1 MLEAFVKLYRTLAS
15 PPLQD
20 GGQLE
25 FDCVLDSQTLTL
37 LRNVEESGIEIEEIE
52 QGDDVV
58 SLEEVTADG
67 TSASV
72 LLSIPMSGNY
82 NIFRDLDDLLDR
94 AVELVSGKIASD
106 FYVCDDNYWHH
117 ESEGIDTEDVYTN
130 LQRYCELVDSLEK
143 LASYHDKKQNSTNHE
158 LVFISSDETTSSKP
172 VVLRPCITRELLELP
187 IIDISTITD
196 LTSDESE
203 KQANINRERAIFKV
217 SIIEF
222 FENLSLNH
230 SVSNFNHFIHS
241 WKDFITL
248 YNNNFETYMSGFAF
262 HKAKK
267 EVADVELK
275 VAEQYSKVLGDIAG
289 KLFGLPVSFAALLG
303 FFAEKATIISDTL
316 IVLGIVSATWLMTR
330 LVANQIAQLQR
341 ISHAKDI
348 SFGSIQGK
356 ETQYPQALI
365 NEIKSAKDAIDLN
378 AKKLERDL
386 TYLATLVWAPLS
398 IGASLFICRHHDK
411 LLPVIE
417 FLKNFWSTISSYLSV
432 FW

>member
-15 PPLQD
+15 PSLQD

-37 LRNVEESGIEIEEIE
+37 LRNVKESGIGIEEIE
-52 QGDDVV
+52 QGDDIV
-58 SLEEVTADG
+58 SLEEVIADG

-72 LLSIPMSGNY
+72 LLSIPMSGDY

-94 AVELVSGKIASD
+94 SVELVSGKITSD

-117 ESEGIDTEDVYTN
+117 ESEGADTEDVYKN

-158 LVFISSDETTSSKP
+158 LVFISSDETTSSKS
-172 VVLRPCITRELLELP
+172 VVLRPYITRELLELA

-203 KQANINRERAIFKV
+203 KQANTNRERAIFKV

-222 FENLSLNH
+222 FENISLNH
-230 SVSNFNHFIHS
+230 SVNNFNHLIHS

-289 KLFGLPVSFAALLG
+289 KLFGLPVSFGALLG

-316 IVLGIVSATWLMTR
+316 IILSIVSATWLMTR

-386 TYLATLVWAPLS
+386 TYLATLVWVPLS
-398 IGASLFICRHHDK
+398 IGASLYICRYHGK

-417 FLKNFWSTISSYLSV
+417 FLKYSWSTISSHVSV
-432 FW
+432 L

>member
-1 MLEAFVKLYRTLAS
+1 MLEAFVKLYRTIDS
-15 PPLQD
+15 PSLQD
-20 GGQLE
+20 GGQLQ
-25 FDCVLDSQTLTL
+25 FDCVLDSQTLKL
-37 LRNVEESGIEIEEIE
+37 LWNVKESGIEIEEIE
-52 QGDDVV
+52 HGDDVV
-58 SLEEVTADG
+58 SLEEVATADG

-72 LLSIPMSGNY
+72 HLSIPMSGDY
-82 NIFRDLDDLLDR
+82 NVFRDLDDLLER
-94 AVELVSGKIASD
+94 AIELVNGKIASD

-117 ESEGIDTEDVYTN
+117 ESEASEATDTEDVYTN
-130 LQRYCELVDSLEK
+130 LQRYCELVGSLEK

-158 LVFISSDETTSSKP
+158 LVFISSDETTTSKP

-196 LTSDESE
+196 LTSDKSE

-230 SVSNFNHFIHS
+230 SVSNFNHLIRS

-303 FFAEKATIISDTL
+303 FFAEKATFISDTL
-316 IVLGIVSATWLMTR
+316 IIFGIVSATWLMTR

-378 AKKLERDL
+378 ANKLERDL
-386 TYLATLVWAPLS
+386 KYLAALVWAPLS

-417 FLKNFWSTISSYLSV
+417 FLKNSWST
-432 FW
+432 